1 MSGRGGWSLQ
11 EVGLHPRRHQTFG
24 RNLGGS
30 TSATTSCRMAVG
42 GVELELLV
50 VYIYIYICP
59 YSLLKKMLRSSF
71 ANIYQ
76 PRGMVKSQWP
86 GEPVNHSDVN
96 SPFFVGEE

>member
-50 VYIYIYICP
+50 VYIYIYIYLSIFPIEKNASELVCQHLP
-59 YSLLKKMLRSSF
+59 TTWDGEIPMAGRTG
-71 ANIYQ
+71 Q
-76 PRGMVKSQWP
+76 P
-86 GEPVNHSDVN
+86 
-96 SPFFVGEE
+96 F